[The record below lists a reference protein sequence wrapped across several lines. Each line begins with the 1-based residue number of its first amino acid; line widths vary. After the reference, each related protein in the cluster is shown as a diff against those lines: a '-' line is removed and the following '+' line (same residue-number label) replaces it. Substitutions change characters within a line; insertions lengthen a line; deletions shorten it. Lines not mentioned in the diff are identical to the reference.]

1 MSFLSLS
8 WVASLFRFLK
18 LKIKKRW
25 EMKYEQIKNRV
36 NELLD
41 NGFKGINEEDCRNI
55 IDFILLKE
63 YQLFLKIN
71 TLSLIKKQKYQKARD
86 DFKKVE
92 LKADRVI
99 SLIKSIPRSNVI
111 NFDTKKMKP
120 LYKVDYFE
128 KIKAKDVEK
137 MFLFKEYDYQLI
149 EIKEFGISNKILS
162 FKQYFTAVLLL
173 AFEIISTLE
182 ILSTKVGFMFFDKTT
197 ERLLMEKAKKY
208 HFCGFPEFDLEE
220 TLFEFAGLIE
230 KIKRGFSVLKP
241 K

>member
-1 MSFLSLS
+1 M
-8 WVASLFRFLK
+8 K
-18 LKIKKRW
+18 YEKIKKR
-25 EMKYEQIKNRV
+25 V
-36 NELLD
+36 NDLLD
-41 NGFKGINEEDCRNI
+41 NGLKGINEEDCRNI

-71 TLSLIKKQKYQKARD
+71 TLSLIKKQKYQKVRD

-111 NFDTKKMKP
+111 HFDTEQMKP
-120 LYKVDYFE
+120 LYKIDYFE
-128 KIKAKDVEK
+128 KIKTKDVEK
-137 MFLFKEYDYQLI
+137 MFLFKEYHYELI
-149 EIKEFGISNKILS
+149 KIKQFGILNKIVT
-162 FKQYFTAVLLL
+162 FKQYFTSILLL

-208 HFCGFPEFDLEE
+208 HFCGFTEFDLEE
-220 TLFEFAGLIE
+220 ILFEFAGLIE
-230 KIKRGFSVLKP
+230 RIKKGFSVLKP